1 MLANVKADDLDVAT
15 DIALTKA
22 GEYHGFNVDEHP
34 DDHDDGVPHEDW
46 FGGFQIKLSNDLTFR
61 SEEHTSELPSLMRTS
76 YAVFCLKKTNKKVSV
91 LATIHLSR
99 H

>member
-1 MLANVKADDLDVAT
+1 MPIFTFAAAKDGDVMLANVKADDLDVAT

-46 FGGFQIKLSNDLTFR
+46 FGGFQIKLSNDLTFF
-61 SEEHTSELPSLMRTS
+61 SDTDPDEEED
-76 YAVFCLKKTNKKVSV
+76 
-91 LATIHLSR
+91 
-99 H
+99 